1 MGRIVAQYELMPE
14 STDVVLEDVN
24 AAIPKALPAGVEMID
39 TKILPVAFGLMKIVL
54 GIIIDDSVESIGTI
68 LEDALRNLPGIENV
82 ECISS
87 ALL

>member
-14 STDVVLEDVN
+14 STDIVLDDVT
-24 AAIPKALPAGVEMID
+24 ATIPKILPAGVEMID
-39 TKILPVAFGLMKIVL
+39 TKIQPVAFGLMKIVL

-68 LEDALRNLPGIENV
+68 LEDALRALPGIENV